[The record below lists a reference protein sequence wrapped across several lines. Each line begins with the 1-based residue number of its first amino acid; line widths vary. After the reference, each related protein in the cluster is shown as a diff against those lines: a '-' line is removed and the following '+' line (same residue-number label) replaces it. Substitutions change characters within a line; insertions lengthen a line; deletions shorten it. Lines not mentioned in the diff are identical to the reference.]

1 MDKISFNGLRN
12 VGAMPYGNK
21 PVEGLRMIVQ
31 LTDEGAQDL
40 SDFRD
45 VFEKFPDISHQNLL
59 KIEQDWSVDDINNL
73 SGKKIIIN
81 NKTLSVKDENL
92 SIFSRLY
99 KLMTKIVETRE
110 QSPVDK
116 EYTQKLVRMSIRGQ
130 IPAVDEIKAINYFI
144 DEIHDTDNVRQ
155 AAKSMRS
162 SIDEIMQKYFAKI

>member
-1 MDKISFNGLRN
+1 MDKISFKGLRN
-12 VGAMPYGNK
+12 VGAMPYSNK
-21 PVEGLRMIVQ
+21 PVDCLRMIVQ
-31 LTDEGAQDL
+31 LNDEGAQDL
-40 SDFRD
+40 SEFKD

-59 KIEQDWSVDDINNL
+59 KIEQDWGVDEINNFY
-73 SGKKIIIN
+73 GKKIIIN
-81 NKTLSVKDENL
+81 NKALTVKDENL

-110 QSPVDK
+110 QPPIDK

-130 IPAVDEIKAINYFI
+130 VPTINEIKAINYFI

-155 AAKSMRS
+155 AAKSMQN